1 MKTLIVEDDF
11 TSRLLM
17 QAILSPHGECHIAVN
32 GREAIQAFR
41 LARSQG
47 RPYDLVCLD
56 IMMPELDGH
65 AVLKALRAA
74 EEAEGILIGD
84 GAKVVMTTAL
94 TDTGNVFN
102 AFREMCDGYVA
113 KPIDKAKLLGLLAS
127 LGLTA

>member
-17 QAILSPHGECHIAVN
+17 QAILSPYGECHIAVN

-41 LARSQG
+41 LARAQG
-47 RPYDLVCLD
+47 HPYDLVCLD
-56 IMMPELDGH
+56 IMMPEMDGH

-84 GAKVVMTTAL
+84 GAKVDHDDRTHGQQQRL
-94 TDTGNVFN
+94 Q
-102 AFREMCDGYVA
+102 RL
-113 KPIDKAKLLGLLAS
+113 P
-127 LGLTA
+127 